1 MGLRAD
7 LLCLQYWPFHRQHLG
22 RMKLCVTDYLGVR
35 WATRVCDLSIPELQL
50 KPIKTSSEMFLR
62 ARYWICEGINGFVE
76 TVRDRFTRV
85 ILSGVLAL
93 TVLTRLRPEKPGTS
107 PHLKL
112 LALDTQSPPRSD
124 KWSCAFNSLSKVLHV
139 GFTGLPTDL

>member
-22 RMKLCVTDYLGVR
+22 RMKLCVTDYLGVH

-76 TVRDRFTRV
+76 T
-85 ILSGVLAL
+85 IS
-93 TVLTRLRPEKPGTS
+93 
-107 PHLKL
+107 L
-112 LALDTQSPPRSD
+112 LALQPP
-124 KWSCAFNSLSKVLHV
+124 LL
-139 GFTGLPTDL
+139 GFKTIGLPQHAMPCTL